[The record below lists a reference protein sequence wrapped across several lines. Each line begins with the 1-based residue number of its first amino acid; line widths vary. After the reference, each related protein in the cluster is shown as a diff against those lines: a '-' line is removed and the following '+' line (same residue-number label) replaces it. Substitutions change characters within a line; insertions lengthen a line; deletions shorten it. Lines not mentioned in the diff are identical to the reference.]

1 MTRIRPKWH
10 FTPVKG
16 WMNDPH
22 GVFFDGDKYHLF
34 FQYVEDSLKWEST
47 IAWGHA
53 TSKDLLHWNQ
63 LQDAITPHANEAG
76 CWSGCVAM
84 KDGQPYLYYTSPAL
98 DEWNNGSVFVTAPNE
113 NLTTWYRL
121 EENPVITIPRQLGVK
136 DFRDPQIRKHGSS
149 WRLMMAAGLQNGQ
162 GAIVEYESADLLE
175 WNLLGILATCET
187 DLKEPSPKSTV
198 WECPQFFEIEG
209 QWVLL
214 ISAMD
219 ATGHIGVRYALGTY
233 DGKTFSP
240 TFWGDF
246 CKSGLLYAT
255 SIFYDKTN
263 RLSAISWFKEVGDV
277 PPTGSTWNG
286 AQSLPVYLTLENNQ
300 LMVAPVSTLEFQKL
314 ETQDSEH
321 VDSNWAVEIT
331 SANWSLEVTAEESW
345 SITAHNGVLKVDT
358 FEAKEFSVGTSSNF
372 KIMVDADLLEIFT
385 DASDGHIAMHVPANK
400 EALLKL
406 SVEES

>member
-1 MTRIRPKWH
+1 
-10 FTPVKG
+10 
-16 WMNDPH
+16 MNDPH
-22 GVFFDGDKYHLF
+22 GVFFDGDLYHLF
-34 FQYVEDSLKWEST
+34 FQYVSNSLKWEPT

-53 TSKDLLHWNQ
+53 TSKDLLNWNQ
-63 LQDAITPHANEAG
+63 QQDAITPHANEAG

-84 KDGQPYLYYTSPAL
+84 KDDQQYLFYTSPAL
-98 DEWNNGSVFVTAPNE
+98 DEWSNGSVVVAAPTE
-113 NLTTWYRL
+113 NFTTWQRL
-121 EENPVITIPRQLGVK
+121 EKNPVITIPQQLGVT
-136 DFRDPQIRKHGSS
+136 DFRDPQIRNHGSG
-149 WRLMMAAGLQNGQ
+149 WKMLMAAGLQNGQ
-162 GAIVEYESADLLE
+162 GAIVEYESADLLD
-175 WNLLGILATCET
+175 WNLRGILATSDT

-198 WECPQFFEIEG
+198 WECPQFFEIAG

-219 ATGHIGVRYALGTY
+219 ATGHLGVRYALGTY

-255 SIFYDKTN
+255 SIFYDRAN
-263 RLSAISWFKEVGDV
+263 QLSAISWFKEVGDV

-286 AQSLPVYLTLENNQ
+286 AQSLPVYLTLENNK

-314 ETQDSEH
+314 EAHGSKN

-331 SANWSLEVTAEESW
+331 SSNWSLEITAEESW
-345 SITAHNGVLKVDT
+345 SIASHNSVLKVRT
-358 FEAKEFSVGTSSNF
+358 LEGKRFSVGISSNF
-372 KIMVDADLLEIFT
+372 KIVVDADLLEIFT
-385 DASDGHIAMHVPANK
+385 DASDGHIAMHVPAHEK
-400 EALLKL
+400 ALLKF

>member
-1 MTRIRPKWH
+1 
-10 FTPVKG
+10 
-16 WMNDPH
+16 MNDPH
-22 GVFFDGDKYHLF
+22 GVFFDGDLYHLF
-34 FQYVEDSLKWEST
+34 FQYVSNSLKWEPT

-53 TSKDLLHWNQ
+53 TSKDLLNWNQ
-63 LQDAITPHANEAG
+63 QQDAITPHANEAG

-84 KDGQPYLYYTSPAL
+84 KDDQQYLFYTSPAL
-98 DEWNNGSVFVTAPNE
+98 DEWSNGSVVVAAPTE
-113 NLTTWYRL
+113 NFTTWQRL
-121 EENPVITIPRQLGVK
+121 EKNPVITIPRQLGVT
-136 DFRDPQIRKHGSS
+136 DFRDPQIRNHGSG
-149 WRLMMAAGLQNGQ
+149 WKMLMAAGLQNGQ
-162 GAIVEYESADLLE
+162 GAIVEYESTDLLE
-175 WNLLGILATCET
+175 WNLRGILATSDT

-198 WECPQFFEIEG
+198 WECPQFFEIAG

-219 ATGHIGVRYALGTY
+219 ATGHLGVRYALGTY

-263 RLSAISWFKEVGDV
+263 RLTAISWFKEVGDV

-286 AQSLPVYLTLENNQ
+286 AQSLPVYLTLENNK

-314 ETQDSEH
+314 EAQGSKN

-331 SANWSLEVTAEESW
+331 SSNWSLEITAEESW
-345 SITAHNGVLKVDT
+345 SIASHNSVLKVRT
-358 FEAKEFSVGTSSNF
+358 LEGKEFSVGTSSNF
-372 KIMVDADLLEIFT
+372 KIVVDADLLEIFT
-385 DASDGHIAMHVPANK
+385 DASDGHIAMHVPAHEK
-400 EALLKL
+400 ALLKF